1 MVIFLSEINYT
12 IFSTVFQVV
21 MLAMLMVLC
30 YTIYR
35 RVGTVRSTCHRGV
48 ITIRFLWSQ
57 GCAGSSPV
65 VRTKANK
72 NEPKLFGSFFHIF
85 GLQQDL

>member
-30 YTIYR
+30 YTICR

-72 NEPKLFGSFFHIF
+72 NEPLIRFVFLYLS
-85 GLQQDL
+85 LQQDL